1 MRGVAITGD
10 EWFRSDE
17 TKTREPRSS
26 RNQTYGR
33 EGHPG
38 LQAETPSC
46 IWAILTARP
55 GPSANV

>member
-1 MRGVAITGD
+1 MGGF
-10 EWFRSDE
+10 ERSDE
-17 TKTREPRSS
+17 TKAREPRSS

-55 GPSANV
+55 APSANV